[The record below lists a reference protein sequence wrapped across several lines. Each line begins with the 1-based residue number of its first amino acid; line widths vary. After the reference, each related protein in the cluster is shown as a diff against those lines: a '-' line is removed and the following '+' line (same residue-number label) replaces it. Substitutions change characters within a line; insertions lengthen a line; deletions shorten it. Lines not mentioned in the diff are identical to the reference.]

1 MNRSSDYRRPD
12 FDPELMFRFFTQIP
26 ENPGDQIFKGVPS
39 TENLRAVEV
48 AATQKRL
55 ERLNQSPLHVRGKI
69 VLDALWAGPRLQS
82 IDATFL
88 HLLKIQ
94 QRPICVSH
102 ASQVRELGK
111 LNPGAAGEGD

>member
-1 MNRSSDYRRPD
+1 MLRLFP
-12 FDPELMFRFFTQIP
+12 QVP

-39 TENLRAVEV
+39 PENLRAVEV
-48 AATQKRL
+48 AAAQKRL

-69 VLDALWAGPRLQS
+69 VLDALWAGPRLEGIPS
-82 IDATFL
+82 TFL

-94 QRPICVSH
+94 QRPIGVSR

-111 LNPGAAGEGD
+111 LNFV